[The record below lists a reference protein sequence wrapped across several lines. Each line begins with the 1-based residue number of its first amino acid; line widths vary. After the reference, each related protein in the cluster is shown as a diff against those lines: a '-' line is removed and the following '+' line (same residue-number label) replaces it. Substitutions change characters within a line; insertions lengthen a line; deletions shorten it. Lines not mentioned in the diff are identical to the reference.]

1 MKTDLPRETTSPG
14 IKAAHSPMSSKGDAA
29 GSRRQAARPRW
40 LRRIAGIL
48 VILVCFFFLGRTL
61 FSNLGQIGTYGWQ
74 FEPIRLM
81 LSFVFLGVN
90 LAVSAVAWKKILT
103 LFGIRLPFRQ
113 SYKIMFV
120 SAPGKYIPGKIWIYL
135 SQIYLSQKANVPK
148 GIALFSML
156 LLFGG
161 YVLAGVVVF
170 VFSLFFW
177 EGVSPWPV
185 GVLFLLSLSAFWVL
199 FSPRVQNL
207 LLRVVRSVSRRFKE
221 DLIPEKLT
229 TSGGTTK
236 VGQILLILLADWMI
250 FAVAAYFLINSFYSI
265 DVQQTVILCGIFAV
279 SVIAGIASFFVPAGL
294 GVREGVQSY
303 LLSLFIPVSA
313 AILISLIMRI
323 WMILGETGC
332 FLAALKIKEPRLW

>member
-1 MKTDLPRETTSPG
+1 VKTDSPRETFSSRMET
-14 IKAAHSPMSSKGDAA
+14 AQSSKSSKDDAA
-29 GSRRQAARPRW
+29 GDRRQAAKSRW
-40 LRRIAGIL
+40 PKRIAGIL

-61 FSNLGQIGTYGWQ
+61 FNNLGQIGTYRWH
-74 FEPIRLM
+74 FEPVR
-81 LSFVFLGVN
+81 LSF
-90 LAVSAVAWKKILT
+90 KI
-103 LFGIRLPFRQ
+103 I
-113 SYKIMFV
+113 FV
-120 SAPGKYIPGKIWIYL
+120 SAPGKYVPGKIWIYL

-170 VFSLFFW
+170 VLSLFFW
-177 EGVSPWPV
+177 TGVSSWLV
-185 GVLFLLSLSAFWVL
+185 GVFLLLSLGAFWIL

-207 LLRVVRSVSRRFKE
+207 LLGIVRSVSRRFKE

-229 TSGGTTK
+229 TSGKTTK

-250 FAVAAYFLINSFYSI
+250 FAVAAHFLINSFYPI
-265 DVQQTVILCGIFAV
+265 DVRQTIILCGIFAV
-279 SVIAGIASFFVPAGL
+279 SVMAGIASFFVPAGL

-313 AILISLIMRI
+313 AILISLIMRV

-332 FLAALKIKEPRLW
+332 FLAALKIKEPKLW

>member
-1 MKTDLPRETTSPG
+1 MKADLPRETVSPG
-14 IKAAHSPMSSKGDAA
+14 IKSAHSPISSKGDVA
-29 GSRRQAARPRW
+29 GSRRQVAKSRW

-61 FSNLGQIGTYGWQ
+61 YSNLEQIGTYHWQ
-74 FEPIRLM
+74 LEPVRLI
-81 LSFVFLGVN
+81 LSFVFLGMN
-90 LAVSAVAWKKILT
+90 LAVSAVAWQKILT
-103 LFGIRLPFRQ
+103 LFGIRLPLLQ
-113 SYKIMFV
+113 SFKIMFV
-120 SAPGKYIPGKIWIYL
+120 SAPGKYVPGKIWIYL

-177 EGVSPWPV
+177 EGISPWPV
-185 GVLFLLSLSAFWVL
+185 GILFLLSLSVFWVL

-207 LLRVVRSVSRRFKE
+207 LLTVVRSVSRRFKE
-221 DLIPEKLT
+221 DLIPEELT
-229 TSGGTTK
+229 LSGGTTQ

-250 FAVAAYFLINSFYSI
+250 FAMAAYLLIGSFYPI
-265 DVQQTVILCGIFAV
+265 EVRQLIILCGIFAV
-279 SVIAGIASFFVPAGL
+279 SVMAGIASFFVPAGL

-303 LLSLFIPVSA
+303 LLSLFIPISA

-332 FLAALKIKEPRLW
+332 FLAALKIKEPKLW